1 MSRSPAHGHWQ
12 AYASSLMKTQSSRL
26 KCVQCWSS
34 RINWGGFRFGHLIE
48 AVKPTKAAK
57 AVRIDCADKWYEY
70 FSLQDLLS
78 NRVLMALDM
87 AGKPLPNKHG
97 APLRLIDPARYGYK
111 SAKLISSITFVGEAK
126 GSMACDIGPYYSPTG
141 DILAGYD
148 TPLDLGGAKR
158 KKSAAARS
166 QVTEM
171 FPLTKR
177 AFLKLAGLSIAPR
190 IVPPLLLKGETIP
203 ARTRKVIIVTFGGG
217 VRYAETFAP
226 RGPSQHSTTRGNAAQ
241 RFLLSQLHQLG
252 RSCRTSIP
260 PRALS
265 LVTGSASMTS
275 GSNRRR
281 RRLCSS
287 TTARLHPRAH

>member
-1 MSRSPAHGHWQ
+1 MNRRAFVASAMTLKLRAAENKSNLLLPSDTPDEHHLRIMWYNPVSPIDQTSYRLSIKGYVEKPGAWSL
-12 AYASSLMKTQSSRL
+12 ASLRKFPHETQSSRL

-158 KKSAAARS
+158 KIS
-166 QVTEM
+166 
-171 FPLTKR
+171 
-177 AFLKLAGLSIAPR
+177 G
-190 IVPPLLLKGETIP
+190 GEI
-203 ARTRKVIIVTFGGG
+203 
-217 VRYAETFAP
+217 
-226 RGPSQHSTTRGNAAQ
+226 
-241 RFLLSQLHQLG
+241 
-252 RSCRTSIP
+252 
-260 PRALS
+260 
-265 LVTGSASMTS
+265 TGY
-275 GSNRRR
+275 
-281 RRLCSS
+281 
-287 TTARLHPRAH
+287 